1 MLPDL
6 RTIVLILVITTFISA
21 MALFLFY
28 RLLKEIDGLQYAA
41 IGGATQALGSLA
53 LLLRDSIDPVLS
65 IMVTNSCYFLSFLF
79 YYQAVRLLT
88 DLTTSWRIP
97 VTLIVLLTP
106 LFLLFPG
113 NENLGQRIVISSLG
127 LGILGMMC
135 GWVLWQNAIDLP
147 GRKGLAVMFFLFSAI
162 SLWRMTN
169 MLITPIE
176 AIGFLDFNAGYM
188 IFLWAIVN
196 SIVTTIGLIV
206 LASEKLQQ
214 QLKTKV
220 EQVSYARDIA
230 NQALQEQQHFMAM
243 LSHEFKSPIGT
254 IKANA
259 DVALLLA
266 MPQAPII
273 KDSLSRIKNV
283 SERLTTLV
291 ERCLDNE
298 WMVHSIENKAVHLEP
313 VSLKQ
318 VLNDVCEEFDVPFVS
333 SVTSSAMVKGEPIF
347 LPVLFANLI
356 ANALRHAS
364 QRDAVQV
371 SLLEQGDEYLVE
383 VVDDGKGI
391 DEEQRHYIFDKYYR
405 ADNGHSQGGSGLGL
419 FFVKK
424 ITDMHGGEVTVT
436 CNGQTTFAV
445 RLAKS
450 ELSHE

>member
-1 MLPDL
+1 M
-6 RTIVLILVITTFISA
+6 
-21 MALFLFY
+21 
-28 RLLKEIDGLQYAA
+28 
-41 IGGATQALGSLA
+41 
-53 LLLRDSIDPVLS
+53 
-65 IMVTNSCYFLSFLF
+65 
-79 YYQAVRLLT
+79 T
-88 DLTTSWRIP
+88 DLTTSWRVP
-97 VTLIVLLTP
+97 ATLIVLLTP

-113 NENLGQRIVISSLG
+113 NENLGERIVISSLG
-127 LGILGMMC
+127 LGVLGMMC
-135 GWVLWQNAIDLP
+135 GWVLWKNAIDLP

-176 AIGFLDFNAGYM
+176 AVGFLDFNAGYM

-259 DVALLLA
+259 DAALLLA

-298 WMVHSIENKAVHLEP
+298 WMVHSIENKTVHLEP
-313 VSLKQ
+313 VS
-318 VLNDVCEEFDVPFVS
+318 S
-333 SVTSSAMVKGEPIF
+333 SRCLTKSVRNLMCR
-347 LPVLFANLI
+347 LP
-356 ANALRHAS
+356 AL
-364 QRDAVQV
+364 
-371 SLLEQGDEYLVE
+371 
-383 VVDDGKGI
+383 
-391 DEEQRHYIFDKYYR
+391 
-405 ADNGHSQGGSGLGL
+405 
-419 FFVKK
+419 
-424 ITDMHGGEVTVT
+424 
-436 CNGQTTFAV
+436 
-445 RLAKS
+445 
-450 ELSHE
+450 